1 MHKGK
6 LWTHIRET
14 YTILLNQKRHCEG
27 EYQGEYQRQQ
37 EVQHKATQGTVGR
50 VRKWFSLR
58 GVSSFYYSR

>member
-1 MHKGK
+1 MHEGK

-27 EYQGEYQRQQ
+27 EYQRQK
-37 EVQHKATQGTVGR
+37 EVQHKAAQGTVGR